1 MTTQVAL
8 VEYDQTTDA
17 EVKAVYDDI
26 IANLGFGMVP
36 NLFKSMGHHAGFL
49 RAHWTK
55 FSSVILHGALP
66 RTLKE
71 MIGVAISQRNH
82 SDYALKVHLHGLS
95 ALGISEEVLRTLVE
109 DFDHCPLPMRDK
121 AAIQFGVKAAT
132 APHELTRADFEH
144 LSAIGLE
151 SEEIYEILATA
162 NLFTS
167 VNQYTDAIRLEI
179 DKL

>member
-1 MTTQVAL
+1 MTTQIQL
-8 VEYDQTTDA
+8 IEYDQA
-17 EVKAVYDDI
+17 LNPEVKAVYDDI
-26 IANLGFGMVP
+26 IAKLGFGMVP
-36 NLFKSMGHHAGFL
+36 NLFKSMAHHAGFL
-49 RAHWTK
+49 DSNWTK
-55 FSSVILHGALP
+55 FRSVILEGSLP

-71 MIGVAISQRNH
+71 MIGVAISQRND
-82 SDYALKVHLHGLS
+82 SQYALKVHLHGLS

-132 APHELTRADFEH
+132 SPHDLKDQDFNRLRE
-144 LSAIGLE
+144 IGLE
-151 SEEIYEILATA
+151 QEEIYEILATA

-167 VNQYTDAIRLEI
+167 VNQYTDSIALDI